1 MNMQVDGRR
10 TVGPEAFAK
19 IAPAC
24 PAVAHP
30 ITVRNLFDALTNSTG
45 GRLHFLIYHK
55 YLKSLDKYATFL
67 NNVQPHF

>member
-1 MNMQVDGRR
+1 M
-10 TVGPEAFAK
+10 GPEAFAK

-30 ITVRNLFDALTNSTG
+30 MTVRNLFDALTNSTG

-55 YLKSLDKYATFL
+55 YLKSLDTYVPAFHISSSLKQKLQYFL
-67 NNVQPHF
+67 